1 MSQLP
6 NGTNGYVNG
15 HHASTHPNQY
25 DHSYRDDAPSGDRRA
40 HRPGGYGGFNAN
52 PNNLALPQDGA
63 QGMSAPTD
71 DQAAGGYNGHGPPRH
86 RAGDQNPAGERGAYG
101 SRERDVQAPATLYG
115 NGPAGRQIEDVL
127 NHINDT
133 WAIMSNDECV
143 PVHVA
148 LQLMDASSLGR
159 GSDYQDFQRTNRHLQ
174 KALRS
179 IVNEHHQGFNSS
191 IGTFHK
197 IQASIQASQIRV
209 RSLRDSVHNAKSS
222 LMEAR
227 PELQGLGASSQR
239 YDNML
244 HILGQIEKLQAIPE
258 LLDAHIADKHFLAA
272 VDLLQDALRIV
283 RTSEIVSISA
293 LSDLR
298 VYFSN
303 QETSLADIM
312 IEELHDHLYL
322 KTAQCQERWK
332 SYSSGSQNPSERGPT
347 SFPHTWGRPLY
358 AFLNSL
364 DVSTPMVD
372 DTSSN
377 VQLDSFCYIHV
388 LLEALDRAGCLDVAV
403 DRIEQRLPVELFTIV
418 DRTNQEVKLRHPAHL
433 REIGRLESALLAHDF
448 HDAKRRSEILEDL
461 LWTLYSKFEAIAEGH
476 RVVHDVILGIARRNG
491 LRQSSYLT
499 GSFKELWKLYQSE
512 LRSLL
517 HDYIAT
523 DEDTLTKLGRSTPG
537 DVNVLHLSRRD
548 KSKRV
553 FKLTEINHK
562 TSSFAAEQDDLDKML
577 QHSVPGLVSKTQRR
591 SGPQHDRVAVSKGGP
606 ATHTLLAESS
616 VFNIALLLPPSL
628 SFLQRLKEIVPPDS
642 DIAISTLTSFL
653 DDFLV
658 NVFLPQLEETVT
670 ELCAETYMETD
681 AFQADPQ
688 WQQQATRP
696 ILKSTSDFLKLI
708 KTFCR
713 LLDSLPEDPSFTQPI
728 LGQIV
733 AYYDRCCGWF
743 RSIVERSS
751 LRGPGEKELKP
762 AAAMAEAGELRDVLD
777 RLWSQNGS
785 EMKSAIQKVDK
796 LTRRATLVELTSNQE
811 VEYLVSK
818 TKQTPFV
825 PIDIISDGRAVASLC
840 LLYQSMQWLASGLA
854 GLRHVG
860 PQSQVPKR
868 TSARPQ
874 QVRRW
879 TLLELNKPHSEDE
892 PIYLPMN
899 AESAATFDGVI
910 ASMRSLSL
918 DALFTLQV
926 DIRCGI
932 AHMLGQLYQAPYSLP
947 YPTNNPDASVL
958 SLNSDLLSFDD
969 ALSSY
974 LHVKEHGFITG
985 GLAALVDSLLVTH
998 AGQIQCMDANGCGRM
1013 QLNILVLQQ
1022 NLKAIEG
1029 EVVLSRSAH
1038 YFELFAEGADAVVAR
1053 AQSASAREADF
1064 SMDELRALVELCH
1077 SEGLQ
1082 SQQREWSMQARKK
1095 LNEHLRQLDETRG

>member
-6 NGTNGYVNG
+6 NGNNGYVNG
-15 HHASTHPNQY
+15 DHASNHSNQHEY
-25 DHSYRDDAPSGDRRA
+25 SYRYDPSANSRRD
-40 HRPGGYGGFNAN
+40 HRPGGYGALN
-52 PNNLALPQDGA
+52 PNTTNLSVPSDLG
-63 QGMSAPTD
+63 QGTTAPFD
-71 DQAAGGYNGHGPPRH
+71 DQSAGIHNGYGYPRH
-86 RAGDQNPAGERGAYG
+86 RAADRYNAGGQAPVG
-101 SRERDVQAPATLYG
+101 SREREGQPPDTLYG
-115 NGPAGRQIEDVL
+115 NGPAGRQIQDVL

-133 WAIMSNDECV
+133 WAIMSNDGCV

-148 LQLMDASSLGR
+148 LQLMDHSSLGR
-159 GSDYQDFQRTNRHLQ
+159 GNDYQDFQRTSRHLQ

-179 IVNEHHQGFNSS
+179 IVNEHHQGFSSS

-197 IQASIQASQIRV
+197 IQSSIQASQTRV

-222 LMEAR
+222 LMEAK

-244 HILGQIEKLQAIPE
+244 HVLAQIEKIQAIPE

-272 VDLLQDALRIV
+272 VDLLQDALRTI
-283 RTSEIVSISA
+283 RRSEIESISA

-312 IEELHDHLYL
+312 VEELHDHLYL
-322 KTAQCQERWK
+322 KAPQCQDRWK
-332 SYSSGSQNPSERGPT
+332 AYSSVSQNPSERVPT
-347 SFPHTWGRPLY
+347 SLPHTWGRPLY
-358 AFLNSL
+358 TFLNNL
-364 DVSTPMVD
+364 DVSTPVID
-372 DTSSN
+372 DVSPS
-377 VQLDSFCYIHV
+377 VQIDSFPYIHM

-418 DRTNQEVKLRHPAHL
+418 DRTNQEVNLRHPAHL
-433 REIGRLESALLAHDF
+433 RETGRLENALLAHDF
-448 HDAKRRSEILEDL
+448 YDAKRRSEILEDL
-461 LWTLYSKFEAIAEGH
+461 LWTLYSKFEAVAEGH

-491 LRQSSYLT
+491 LRQLGNLT

-517 HDYIAT
+517 HDYIAM
-523 DEDTLTKLGRSTPG
+523 DEDSLMKLGRSTPG
-537 DVNVLHLSRRD
+537 DVNIQRNRRD

-553 FKLTEINHK
+553 FKLAEIDQK
-562 TSSFAAEQDDLDKML
+562 TSNFATEQDDLDKML
-577 QHSVPGLVSKTQRR
+577 QHSVPGLVSKSQRR
-591 SGPQHDRVAVSKGGP
+591 SATPHDQVSVSKGGP

-658 NVFLPQLEETVT
+658 NVFLPQLEETVA
-670 ELCAETYMETD
+670 ELCAETYMEPN
-681 AFQADPQ
+681 AFQEYPH
-688 WQQQATRP
+688 WRQQATRP
-696 ILKSTSDFLKLI
+696 ILKSTSDFFNLI

-713 LLDSLPEDPSFTQPI
+713 LLDSLPEDQSFAQPI
-728 LGQIV
+728 ISQIV
-733 AYYDRCCGWF
+733 AYYDRCCGWY
-743 RSIVERSS
+743 RTIVQRSS
-751 LRGPGEKELKP
+751 LRVPGEKELKP
-762 AAAMAEAGELRDVLD
+762 AAAMAEAGELRDILNVQ
-777 RLWSQNGS
+777 WSRQDA
-785 EMKSAIQKVDK
+785 EMSPEIQKVDYLTQCVVHAK
-796 LTRRATLVELTSNQE
+796 LTEDQE

-818 TKQTPFV
+818 TKQAPFV

-840 LLYQSMQWLASGLA
+840 LLYTSMQWLASALA
-854 GLRHVG
+854 ELRHVG
-860 PQSQVPKR
+860 PQLQAPKR
-868 TSARPQ
+868 TSSRPQ

-879 TLLELNKPHSEDE
+879 TLLDLNKPHSEDE

-899 AESAATFDGVI
+899 QESAATFDGVI
-910 ASMRSLSL
+910 ASMRSLAL

-932 AHMLGQLYQAPYSLP
+932 AHMLGQLYNAPYSLP
-947 YPTNNPDASVL
+947 YPTNNPDPSVL
-958 SLNSDLLSFDD
+958 SLNSDLLSSDD

-974 LHVKEHGFITG
+974 LRGKEHRFITA
-985 GLAALVDSLLVTH
+985 GLASLVDTLLVTH
-998 AGQIQCMDANGCGRM
+998 AGQIGCMDANGCGRM

-1029 EVVLSRSAH
+1029 EVLLSRSAH
-1038 YFELFAEGADAVVAR
+1038 FFELFAEGADAVVAR
-1053 AQSASAREADF
+1053 AQETSAKDADF
-1064 SMDELRALVELCH
+1064 SVEEFKALVELCH
-1077 SEGLQ
+1077 SEALQ
-1082 SQQREWSMQARKK
+1082 SQQRESSMQARKK
-1095 LNEHLRQLDETRG
+1095 LTEQLRQLDEILR